1 MTAHSPHLPPW
12 RQFGWI
18 EHTQRLLDSY
28 RHWTGRELIPRLGSP
43 EDQAQALFVAP
54 LVVLSH
60 GTEDDPLLNYA
71 NRAALQLWGFE
82 LDELFR
88 TPSRLTAEPVH
99 RDERARLL
107 ERTAQ
112 QGFVDDYQGIRI
124 TRSGQRF
131 HIPQATVWNLLD
143 EQQRYVG
150 QAAMFTEWRML
161 TEP

>member
-1 MTAHSPHLPPW
+1 MTAHNPHLPPW

-28 RHWTGRELIPRLGSP
+28 RHWTGRELIPRVGSP
-43 EDQAQALFVAP
+43 DDQAQALFVAP

-82 LDELFR
+82 LEELFR
-88 TPSRLTAEPVH
+88 TPSRLTAEPLH

-107 ERTAQ
+107 ARTAQ

-131 HIPQATVWNLLD
+131 YIPQATVWNLLD
-143 EQQRYVG
+143 EQQRYIG

-161 TEP
+161 TDP